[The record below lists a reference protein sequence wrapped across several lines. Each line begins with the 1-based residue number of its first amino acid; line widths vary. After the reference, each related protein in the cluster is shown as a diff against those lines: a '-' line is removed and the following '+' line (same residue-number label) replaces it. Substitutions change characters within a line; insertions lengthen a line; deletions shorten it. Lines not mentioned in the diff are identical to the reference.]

1 MICNAA
7 QINKTMMFYILNV
20 NACEVIINIMKFA
33 VDLPLKRF
41 ANVLCR
47 CGGV

>member
-20 NACEVIINIMKFA
+20 NACDYETA
-33 VDLPLKRF
+33 VDLPLKCF